1 MRFLYVLGLILG
13 YFFLTII
20 FMIVALVIAKRKLA
34 WVSYAMAAIIQLM
47 ALLGNQKSGMDV
59 TMYWF
64 IYVIILII
72 TAVIIILRQR
82 KISNVN
88 TSVEINN
95 SENNEEE
102 TQG

>member
-1 MRFLYVLGLILG
+1 
-13 YFFLTII
+13 
-20 FMIVALVIAKRKLA
+20 
-34 WVSYAMAAIIQLM
+34 MAAIIQLM

>member
-13 YFFLTII
+13 YFFLMII